1 MQDTTKISRKW
12 ADILQRSFF
21 LQNSRSQIEAEREKS
36 VYANVNLLLN
46 LGKIVGEF
54 VIHSDRCRSRK
65 RTSNAVRDKLRE
77 DRG

>member
-12 ADILQRSFF
+12 YRYSSTIVF